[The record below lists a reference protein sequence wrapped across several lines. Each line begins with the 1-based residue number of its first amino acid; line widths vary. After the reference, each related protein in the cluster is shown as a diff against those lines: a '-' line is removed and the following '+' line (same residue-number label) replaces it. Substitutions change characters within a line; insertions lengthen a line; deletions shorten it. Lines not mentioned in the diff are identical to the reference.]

1 LTRRRRGGES
11 RVRREEK
18 RREKGR
24 LVLSERDHAQLFT
37 QRSHLVSALSSVCLS
52 LCVLALERRVGD
64 QYDHHLFTPTNNKR
78 RRKKKKKS
86 KQKGV
91 RREA

>member
-52 LCVLALERRVGD
+52 LSVCWHWKEEWEINMTTISSLQPTTRRGGRRRV
-64 QYDHHLFTPTNNKR
+64 NKR
-78 RRKKKKKS
+78 
-86 KQKGV
+86 
-91 RREA
+91 E